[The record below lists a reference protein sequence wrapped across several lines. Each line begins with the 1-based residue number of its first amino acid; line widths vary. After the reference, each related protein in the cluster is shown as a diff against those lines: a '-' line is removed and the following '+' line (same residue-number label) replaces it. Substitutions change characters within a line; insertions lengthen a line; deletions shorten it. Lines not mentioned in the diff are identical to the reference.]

1 MVKIRT
7 PWYSATMRTTSTIE
21 ISRRQLLAAAGAAA
35 AGLALGN
42 SHALAGSRGAAPVP
56 SLIVPRPDRKRSIR
70 IGHLTDIHVQ
80 PEKRAAEGL
89 AACLAHVG
97 SLKDKP
103 ELILTGGDS
112 VMDCF
117 DADRARTDVQWNLW
131 HKVWK
136 ENCTIPVR
144 SAVGNHDAWGWN
156 KKASKATGTEPLY
169 GKAMAEEMLRIPKR
183 YYSFDQ
189 AGWHFVILDSIFPE
203 GDGYIG
209 KIDDEQL
216 EWLRGDLAAVNPKT
230 PVLVLSHIPILS
242 VAAVM
247 YDNFTRNGQITLP
260 RGEMHT
266 DVYALKDLF
275 LKHPNVKLC
284 LSGHIHLLDD
294 VRFNGVAYL
303 CNGAVCGKWWKGR
316 VQQCGEGYAI
326 LDLYDDGTFTNEY
339 LEYDWKAEAEK

>member
-1 MVKIRT
+1 M
-7 PWYSATMRTTSTIE
+7 STTSTIE

-35 AGLALGN
+35 AGLSLEGPR
-42 SHALAGSRGAAPVP
+42 ALAASLLARPT
-56 SLIVPRPDRKRSIR
+56 SNLIVARPDRKRSIR

-89 AACLAHVG
+89 TACLAHIG

-112 VMDCF
+112 IMDSF
-117 DADRARTDVQWNLW
+117 ASDRARTDLQWDLW
-131 HKVWK
+131 HQVWK

-156 KKASKATGTEPLY
+156 KKDSKTTGNEPLY

-189 AGWHFVILDSIFPE
+189 AGWHFVVLDSTFHV

-209 KIDDEQL
+209 KLDDEQF
-216 EWLRGDLAAVNPKT
+216 EWLREDLAAVDLKT

-242 VAAVM
+242 VAAIM
-247 YDNFTRNGQITLP
+247 YDNFIKNGQITLP
-260 RGEMHT
+260 GGEMHT

-275 LKHPNVKLC
+275 LQHPNVKLC

-316 VQQCGEGYAI
+316 VQQCGEGYAV
-326 LDLYDDGTFTNEY
+326 LDLFDDGTFTNEY
-339 LEYDWKAEAEK
+339 LEYGWKASLEK

>member
-1 MVKIRT
+1 M
-7 PWYSATMRTTSTIE
+7 STTSTIE

-35 AGLALGN
+35 AGLSLEGPR
-42 SHALAGSRGAAPVP
+42 ALAASLLARPT
-56 SLIVPRPDRKRSIR
+56 SNLIVARPDRKRSIR

-89 AACLAHVG
+89 TACLAHIG

-112 VMDCF
+112 IMDSF
-117 DADRARTDVQWNLW
+117 ASDRTRTDLQWDLW

-156 KKASKATGTEPLY
+156 KKDSKTTGNEPLY

-189 AGWHFVILDSIFPE
+189 AGWHFVVLDRTFHV

-209 KIDDEQL
+209 KLDDEQF
-216 EWLRGDLAAVNPKT
+216 EWLREDLAAVDLKT

-242 VAAVM
+242 VAAIM
-247 YDNFTRNGQITLP
+247 YDNFIKNGQITLP
-260 RGEMHT
+260 GSEMHT

-275 LKHPNVKLC
+275 LQHPNVKLC

-316 VQQCGEGYAI
+316 VQQCGEGYAV
-326 LDLYDDGTFTNEY
+326 LDLFDDGTFTNEY
-339 LEYDWKAEAEK
+339 LEYGWKASLEK